1 MVSDAAA
8 AVQEALV
15 AALRAALGDR
25 VSGVFDGPP
34 KRAALPYAAI
44 AETVTSDWSAKG
56 MAGRE
61 HRLAVAIWDEGGR
74 PARLHALMAVAETA
88 IEAIAA
94 DLGAHRLVGMLFLRA
109 RLIRDERGPWAGL
122 VEYRARTVAVT

>member
-1 MVSDAAA
+1 MSDATG
-8 AVQEALV
+8 AVQAALV
-15 AALRAALGDR
+15 TALRAGLGER

-34 KRAALPYAAI
+34 PRAALPYAAI
-44 AETVTSDWSAKG
+44 AETVTTDWSAKG

-74 PARLHALMAVAETA
+74 PARIHALMALAEAA
-88 IEAIAA
+88 IEGMAA

-109 RLIRDERGPWAGL
+109 RLIRDTNGPWAGL
-122 VEYRARTVAVT
+122 MEYRARTVRA